1 MPTITVTIKEE
12 LNLNGIE
19 RGNETVLTVDSIEQ
33 VINRVVRVTTS
44 EEDLLNIQAD
54 RPDAGSLQVDKL
66 KYLRITN
73 TAGSGTVDL
82 RVTNA
87 TTVEEFLVQI
97 GAGQSFV
104 MFNNEMDV
112 KRYPQSSASDELG
125 DAVGFTNFETIKAK
139 ASTDIAV
146 EVFAACID

>member
-1 MPTITVTIKEE
+1 MPTITVTLKEE

-33 VINRVVRVTTS
+33 VINRVVRVTTT

-73 TAGSGTVDL
+73 IADSGTVDL
-82 RVTNA
+82 RFTA
-87 TTVEEFLVQI
+87 TSAVEEYLVQL
-97 GAGQSFV
+97 GAGESYV
-104 MFNNEMDV
+104 LFNNEMDV
-112 KRYPQSSASDELG
+112 KRYTSGGASELG
-125 DAVGFTNFETIKAK
+125 DAVSFTNFDTLKAK
-139 ASTDIAV
+139 ASTNVAV
-146 EVFAACID
+146 ELFAACID

>member
-1 MPTITVTIKEE
+1 MPTLTVTLKEE
-12 LNLNGIE
+12 LNLNGLE

-33 VINRVVRVTTS
+33 VINRVVRVTAT
-44 EEDLLNIQAD
+44 EEDLLNIQAS

-73 TAGSGTVDL
+73 IETSGTVDL
-82 RVTNA
+82 RITNA

-97 GAGQSFV
+97 GPGESYV

-125 DAVGFTNFETIKAK
+125 DSVGFTNFETIKAK
-139 ASTDIAV
+139 GSTDIAV
-146 EVFAACID
+146 EIFAACID